1 MLKGNLEKEPFT
13 GWADTYSRQIALAE
27 IGCEGQRKISKG
39 RVCVIGVGGL
49 GCESSIRLAAM
60 GVGYLK
66 LVDRDVVSRSDLH
79 RQILYDLSS
88 VGKSKVEVAAEK
100 LLKLNPNM
108 QVDPLPVALTPS
120 NVESI
125 VKDVDVVVDGLDSL
139 PPRYWVNRAC
149 VKNNVPY
156 VFGSAIQSYGN
167 LSTILPSKSTCLE
180 CFYPKLENMNLPR
193 CASVG
198 VHPSIVGVIAN
209 LQVYE
214 AVRVLTDQPPK
225 LTDKLMYVDL
235 AHMGF
240 EIVGLKKRRDCA
252 ACGGK
257 AVSEPGEAPFNPV
270 EEFRAG
276 DGSKTMVITPPK
288 PLELNLEELMRRGF
302 MLGWNPSTMGRHS
315 LNMRIKKGVTL
326 SLLSSGV
333 GIVSIAP
340 ELAGKFK
347 LKEVKAIYG
356 KLGLQT
362 GFLP

>member
-1 MLKGNLEKEPFT
+1 LEGDFMEGPLT
-13 GWADTYSRQIALAE
+13 GWVEAYSRQIALAE
-27 IGCEGQRKISKG
+27 IGYEGQRRIREG

-79 RQILYDLSS
+79 RQILYELSS
-88 VGKSKVEVAAEK
+88 VGKSKVEAAAEK
-100 LLKLNPNM
+100 LIKLNPDV
-108 QVDPLPVALTPS
+108 QVDPLPVALTPG

-139 PPRYWVNRAC
+139 PPRYLVNRAC
-149 VKNNVPY
+149 VKNDVPY
-156 VFGSAIQSYGN
+156 VFGSAIESYGN

-180 CFYPKLENMNLPR
+180 CFYPRLEEVSLPR

-214 AVRVLTDQPPK
+214 AVKVLMDQPPK
-225 LTDKLMYVDL
+225 LTSRLLYVDL
-235 AHMGF
+235 THMSF
-240 EIVGLKKRRDCA
+240 EMVGLKRREDCP
-252 ACGGK
+252 ACGWKPAGELE
-257 AVSEPGEAPFNPV
+257 VSFNPV
-270 EEFRAG
+270 EEVCAR
-276 DGSKTMVITPPK
+276 DGSRTLIITPPK
-288 PLELNLEELMRRGF
+288 PLDLKMEELVRRGLT
-302 MLGWNPSTMGRHS
+302 LGWNPSPMGRYS
-315 LNMRIKKGVTL
+315 VNMRIKKGVTL

-347 LKEVKAIYG
+347 LKDVKAMYG
-356 KLGLQT
+356 KLGVQT
-362 GFLP
+362 NFLP

>member
-1 MLKGNLEKEPFT
+1 MEGDLKAEPLPK
-13 GWADTYSRQIALAE
+13 WVETYSRQIALAE
-27 IGCEGQRKISKG
+27 IGYEGQRKIREG

-79 RQILYDLSS
+79 RQILYDLNS

-100 LLKLNPNM
+100 LLNLNPDL
-108 QVDPLPVALTPS
+108 QVDPLPIALTPG

-125 VKDVDVVVDGLDSL
+125 VKDVDLVVDGLDSL

-149 VKNNVPY
+149 LKNDVPY
-156 VFGSAIQSYGN
+156 VFGSAIESYGN

-180 CFYPKLENMNLPR
+180 CFYPKLGDVNLPR

-214 AVRVLTDQPPK
+214 AVRALIGREPM
-225 LTDKLMYVDL
+225 LAGKLMYVDL
-235 AHMGF
+235 THMGF
-240 EIVGLKKRRDCA
+240 EVVELKRRRDCP
-252 ACGGK
+252 ACGLKPAG
-257 AVSEPGEAPFNPV
+257 EPGEALFNPV
-270 EEFRAG
+270 EEVCAR
-276 DGSKTMVITPPK
+276 DGSRTLIITPPK
-288 PLELNLEELMRRGF
+288 PLELNIEELARRGLT
-302 MLGWNPSTMGRHS
+302 LGWSPSRMGQS
-315 LNMRIKKGVTL
+315 SVSMRIKEGVTL

-333 GIVSIAP
+333 GIFSIAP
-340 ELAGKFK
+340 KLAREFK
-347 LKEVKAIYG
+347 SKEVKAVYE
-356 KLGLQT
+356 KLGVRSD
-362 GFLP
+362 FLP